1 MNQGD
6 SNGFFMKI
14 VLGAMK
20 MVLGAIFIFN
30 LTSTCWDKRNL
41 LMN

>member
-20 MVLGAIFIFN
+20 MVLGAIFIFH
-30 LTSTCWDKRNL
+30 LTVPVGIREIY
-41 LMN
+41 